1 MVHSW
6 YTLTSDCYET
16 AEGYTAMTRKNKL
29 NKYIASFFLVG
40 FVAPRSRR
48 RSFVAFSRVFHAFLT
63 CFWRLPDPVCQ
74 NFRLRRKSIL
84 ADSGSRSS
92 TDFCRRSR
100 SEI

>member
-1 MVHSW
+1 VHSW

-29 NKYIASFFLVG
+29 NKYIASIFLVG
-40 FVAPRSRR
+40 IVAHRSRR

-74 NFRLRRKSIL
+74 NFGFAEIRFWQT
-84 ADSGSRSS
+84 ADLDPLSA
-92 TDFCRRSR
+92 DDL
-100 SEI
+100 EVNI